1 MSEFLQLLPPTEAL
15 QTLLRALPDREPAA
29 EMIDTTNALGRVT
42 AADVR
47 APHPL
52 PEFPRST
59 VDGYAVRA
67 RDTFGTSESLPGYL
81 TLVGEVPMGDAPS
94 FALTPGACALIH
106 TGGMLPEGA
115 DAVVMLEYTQMV
127 GRGDLHGRTR
137 VGTGTARDEHA
148 SPAPTHEIEISRAVA
163 EGENGLRVGEDVA
176 ADQIVLA
183 VGVSLRPAEIGG
195 CMALGIIQMRVATK
209 PKIGILSSGDEVIPP
224 GQSPRPGQVRDINSY
239 SLAALVKEAGGEPA
253 LYGIGPDSLEAMKAT
268 AARALTECDAVVI
281 TAGSSASAR
290 DTTAEAIAALGAPG
304 VLVHGVNV
312 RPGKPTILA
321 VCDDKAV
328 IGLPGNPV
336 SALVIAGL
344 FVVPVIEKLLGLKVL
359 RPRPSVLARLTVNV
373 PSQAG
378 REDWVP
384 VKLLVNGKWG
394 MGNGEARYLA
404 EPVFGKSN
412 LIFSL
417 AAADGLVR
425 IPPDATGLSA
435 GEMVEVV
442 SSSCSMEER

>member
-1 MSEFLQLLPPTEAL
+1 MSEFLRLLPPTEAL

-127 GRGDLHGRTR
+127 GRGDLHGRHR

-176 ADQIVLA
+176 ADQVVLA
-183 VGVSLRPAEIGG
+183 AGVSLRPAEIGG
-195 CMALGIIQMRVATK
+195 CMALGIIQLRVATK
-209 PKIGILSSGDEVIPP
+209 PKIGVLSSGDEVVPS

-239 SLAALVKEAGGEPA
+239 SLAALVKEAGGRGACPLRHRTRQPGGDE
-253 LYGIGPDSLEAMKAT
+253 GRRGESLD
-268 AARALTECDAVVI
+268 R
-281 TAGSSASAR
+281 
-290 DTTAEAIAALGAPG
+290 
-304 VLVHGVNV
+304 V
-312 RPGKPTILA
+312 R
-321 VCDDKAV
+321 
-328 IGLPGNPV
+328 
-336 SALVIAGL
+336 
-344 FVVPVIEKLLGLKVL
+344 
-359 RPRPSVLARLTVNV
+359 R
-373 PSQAG
+373 G
-378 REDWVP
+378 R
-384 VKLLVNGKWG
+384 
-394 MGNGEARYLA
+394 Y
-404 EPVFGKSN
+404 
-412 LIFSL
+412 
-417 AAADGLVR
+417 
-425 IPPDATGLSA
+425 
-435 GEMVEVV
+435 
-442 SSSCSMEER
+442 

>member
-1 MSEFLQLLPPTEAL
+1 MSEFLRLLPPTEAL

-42 AADVR
+42 TADVR

-59 VDGYAVRA
+59 MDGYAVRA

-127 GRGDLHGRTR
+127 GRGDLHGRPR
-137 VGTGTARDEHA
+137 VGT

-163 EGENGLRVGEDVA
+163 EGENVLRVGEDVA
-176 ADQIVLA
+176 ADQVVLA
-183 VGVSLRPAEIGG
+183 AGVRLRPAEIGG
-195 CMALGIIQMRVATK
+195 CMALGIIQLRVVTK
-209 PKIGILSSGDEVIPP
+209 PKIGILSSGDEVVPP
-224 GQSPRPGQVRDINSY
+224 RQSPRPGQVRDVNSY
-239 SLAALVKEAGGEPA
+239 SLAALVEGAGGEPA
-253 LYGIGPDSLEAMKAT
+253 LYGIVPDDLEALKAA
-268 AARALTECDAVVI
+268 AARALTECEAVVV

-359 RPRPSVLARLTVNV
+359 RPRPSVLAKLTVNV

-378 REDWVP
+378 REDWVA

-435 GEMVEVV
+435 GERVEVV
-442 SSSCSMEER
+442 LL

>member
-1 MSEFLQLLPPTEAL
+1 MSEFLRLLPPTEAL

-42 AADVR
+42 TADVR

-59 VDGYAVRA
+59 MDGYAVRA

-127 GRGDLHGRTR
+127 GRGDLHGRPR
-137 VGTGTARDEHA
+137 VGT

-163 EGENGLRVGEDVA
+163 EGENVLRVGEDVA
-176 ADQIVLA
+176 ADQVVLA
-183 VGVSLRPAEIGG
+183 AGVRLRPAEIGG
-195 CMALGIIQMRVATK
+195 CMALGIIQLRVVTK
-209 PKIGILSSGDEVIPP
+209 PKIGILSSGDEVVPP
-224 GQSPRPGQVRDINSY
+224 RQSPRPGQVRDVNSY
-239 SLAALVKEAGGEPA
+239 SLAALVEGAGGEPA
-253 LYGIGPDSLEAMKAT
+253 LYGIVPDDLEALKAA
-268 AARALTECDAVVI
+268 AARALTECEAVVV

-359 RPRPSVLARLTVNV
+359 RPRPSVLAKLTVNV

-378 REDWVP
+378 REDWVA

-425 IPPDATGLSA
+425 ISPDATGLSA
-435 GEMVEVV
+435 GERVEVV
-442 SSSCSMEER
+442 LL

>member
-1 MSEFLQLLPPTEAL
+1 MPEFLKLSPPTEAL

-29 EMIDTTNALGRVT
+29 QNVDTALALGRVL
-42 AADVR
+42 AAEVR

-67 RDTFGTSESLPGYL
+67 RDTFGASESQPGYL
-81 TLVGEVPMGDAPS
+81 TLIGEVPMGAVPA
-94 FALTPGACALIH
+94 FALTTGACALIH

-115 DAVVMLEYTQMV
+115 DAVMMLEYTQV
-127 GRGDLHGRTR
+127 VHHGETTKKIS
-137 VGTGTARDEHA
+137 VNSVNSVVNTET
-148 SPAPTHEIEISRAVA
+148 EIELSRAVA
-163 EGENGLRVGEDVA
+163 EGENVLRVGEDVA
-176 ADQIVLA
+176 ADQVVLA
-183 VGVSLRPAEIGG
+183 AGTHLRPAEIGG
-195 CMALGIIQMRVATK
+195 CMALGITCLRVATK
-209 PKIGILSSGDEVIPP
+209 PKIGIISSGDEVVPP
-224 GQSPRPGQVRDINSY
+224 EQSPRPGQVRDVNSY
-239 SLAALVKEAGGEPA
+239 SLAALVEAAGGEPVQF
-253 LYGIGPDSLEAMKAT
+253 GIVPDSLEMMQ
-268 AARALTECDAVVI
+268 AAAAQALIKCDALVI

-290 DTTAEAIAALGAPG
+290 DTTAEAIASLGAPG

-321 VCDDKAV
+321 VCGGKAV

-344 FVVPVIEKLLGLKVL
+344 FVVPVIGKLLGAKPK
-359 RPRPSVLARLTVNV
+359 PRPSVLAKLTVNV

-378 REDWVP
+378 REDWVA
-384 VKLLVNGKWG
+384 VKLLVNGDWG
-394 MGNGEARYLA
+394 IVNSELGMMDRAARYLA

-425 IPPDATGLSA
+425 IPPDATGVSA
-435 GEMVEVV
+435 GEVVEVV
-442 SSSCSMEER
+442 MM